1 MNPKQNGVEIK
12 HKPQNRNP
20 NFDAGF
26 IAPDG
31 GWGWLVVVAAGCS
44 NVSSNR
50 YTNISSSLYNKNT
63 LIKQKRNITCA
74 LVSCTIKKKR

>member
-1 MNPKQNGVEIK
+1 MNPKQNGVELK
-12 HKPQNRNP
+12 HKPKAGNSNLG
-20 NFDAGF
+20 AGF

-50 YTNISSSLYNKNT
+50 CQYIFR
-63 LIKQKRNITCA
+63 II
-74 LVSCTIKKKR
+74 